1 MKTMTTTVTRPA
13 SNSATLA
20 PLMERTI
27 TRLTDVAG
35 PTAVFGAPVERG
47 ETTVIPCCRVSVGL
61 GFGGGGGAGPARA
74 EGAPGE
80 TPGET
85 QAGQTPTATGE
96 GIGGGGGSQGRPVA
110 AIILTPDRVQ
120 IRPIVDVTRVA
131 FAGMATAVALA
142 LLIGR
147 TLR

>member
-1 MKTMTTTVTRPA
+1 MTTTMTRPA
-13 SNSATLA
+13 PTSATLA
-20 PLMERTI
+20 PLMDRTI
-27 TRLTDVAG
+27 TRLTEVAG

-47 ETTVIPCCRVSVGL
+47 DTTVIPCCRVSVGL

-74 EGAPGE
+74 EGAQGD
-80 TPGET
+80 T
-85 QAGQTPTATGE
+85 QTDQTQTAAGE

-147 TLR
+147 ALR

>member
-1 MKTMTTTVTRPA
+1 
-13 SNSATLA
+13 
-20 PLMERTI
+20 MERTI
-27 TRLTDVAG
+27 NRLTEVAG

-47 ETTVIPCCRVSVGL
+47 DTTVIPCCRVSVGL

-74 EGAPGE
+74 EVAQGDTQTEQAQTGQAPM
-80 TPGET
+80 
-85 QAGQTPTATGE
+85 ATGE

-110 AIILTPDRVQ
+110 AIILTPGRVQ

-147 TLR
+147 TLRA